1 MHVFCIKMDL
11 YKTVIVSRACWC
23 PGLLQA
29 VTFPPHMPPRAAL
42 VCQVWFI
49 TSTSSDCGGG
59 LRVGPGQ
66 SPGPGLCDMTLTWLL
81 SSPLCGLSQGTP
93 LWGDRTV
100 TGFPG
105 VGVAGLLTGLHRC
118 TLFAPTI
125 SLLQVYLQDIVKDGS
140 EVLAIWIALP
150 IFSQFHSG
158 PGFRKED
165 QMGSN
170 TMKGQ
175 KETEGNVMIRNIR
188 NTRNSKKHG
197 LWQLVMWHP

>member
-1 MHVFCIKMDL
+1 MSWAPPSSDL
-11 YKTVIVSRACWC
+11 PPTHATAGCSCVPSVIYYFHIFRLWWWLESWSRTESRARPVWHD
-23 PGLLQA
+23 LN
-29 VTFPPHMPPRAAL
+29 VTTFLSAL
-42 VCQVWFI
+42 RPFSGG
-49 TSTSSDCGGG
+49 ST
-59 LRVGPGQ
+59 L
-66 SPGPGLCDMTLTWLL
+66 
-81 SSPLCGLSQGTP
+81 
-93 LWGDRTV
+93 GDRTV